1 MDTVRDTVPTAAK
14 AMRARRTLVSCYG
27 QFAPDAAVI
36 CSPRAHG
43 SLSLNLSEAC
53 LIPQVWHKSGDRP
66 NGPITKWSRLRTCG
80 PIEERVCE
88 HRVAASVQ
96 DIRDRKVGGG
106 LDSPARKRAVSL
118 LSSVP
123 RNGAP

>member
-1 MDTVRDTVPTAAK
+1 MAQAPVKDLRGSAAANYQVVPTA
-14 AMRARRTLVSCYG
+14 
-27 QFAPDAAVI
+27 D
-36 CSPRAHG
+36 
-43 SLSLNLSEAC
+43 
-53 LIPQVWHKSGDRP
+53 
-66 NGPITKWSRLRTCG
+66 LRS
-80 PIEERVCE
+80 IEERVCE